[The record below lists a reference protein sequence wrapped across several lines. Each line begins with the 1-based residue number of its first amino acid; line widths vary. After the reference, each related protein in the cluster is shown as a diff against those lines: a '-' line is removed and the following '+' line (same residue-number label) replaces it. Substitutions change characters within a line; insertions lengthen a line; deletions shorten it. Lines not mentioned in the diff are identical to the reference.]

1 VKNKQ
6 SISYLVRFNEAA
18 NDFYWLIFVAE
29 NKCIIKLLTFKI
41 KRMKKKLY
49 FLLAILLVIFVVI
62 QLIPAKLPP
71 NSSVPVSENIL
82 AQNASNEVMT
92 ILKTSCFDCH
102 SNQTDYRWY
111 AHIVPVSF
119 LIARDVSKGREAL
132 NFSEWS
138 TYNKRKLVRKL
149 GDIKEQIT
157 KKEMPMKI
165 YTLMHPDTKLNQAQ
179 MLLITDW
186 ADQETKKIMGQ

>member
-1 VKNKQ
+1 
-6 SISYLVRFNEAA
+6 
-18 NDFYWLIFVAE
+18 
-29 NKCIIKLLTFKI
+29 
-41 KRMKKKLY
+41 MKKKLY
-49 FLLAILLVIFVVI
+49 FSLAILIVFFILI
-62 QLIPAKLPP
+62 QLIPSKLPV
-71 NSSVPVSENIL
+71 NSAIQLPENIQV
-82 AQNASNEVMT
+82 QNASNEVMA

-111 AHIVPVSF
+111 AHVVPVTF

-165 YTLMHPDTKLNQAQ
+165 YTLMHPNTNLNPAQ
-179 MLLITDW
+179 IRLVTDW
-186 ADQETKKIMGQ
+186 TDQETKKIMGQ